1 MYDILLLEV
10 AFKQSESKH
19 RDSRLVNLGSSN
31 MFEIGSL
38 DSRILVYA
46 TYNVIFLFT
55 LAEVLEKRL
64 SRGVQEGK
72 RGYWHC
78 LTE

>member
-1 MYDILLLEV
+1 
-10 AFKQSESKH
+10 
-19 RDSRLVNLGSSN
+19 